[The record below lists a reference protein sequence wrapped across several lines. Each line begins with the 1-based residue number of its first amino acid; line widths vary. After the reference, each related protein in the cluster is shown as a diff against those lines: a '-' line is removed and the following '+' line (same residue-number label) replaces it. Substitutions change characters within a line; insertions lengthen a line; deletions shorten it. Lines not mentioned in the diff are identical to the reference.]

1 MVRDATNDVRKRDAD
16 ADLVEALRRDD
27 PDAAEQL
34 VERYGDRVYRLA
46 LHLTGVKADAEE
58 AAQDALWTIIRKID
72 MFRGG
77 CALGWWIYRITANAS
92 AKVGQCCRRSTSTAA
107 ASPARSEAWT
117 RGRYS

>member
-92 AKVGQCCRRSTSTAA
+92 AKVGQCCRRW
-107 ASPARSEAWT
+107 PYRSFVAGT
-117 RGRYS
+117 GRVTQ

>member
-1 MVRDATNDVRKRDAD
+1 MVRDATNDARKRDAD

-46 LHLTGVKADAEE
+46 LRLTGVKANTEE

-72 MFRGG
+72 IFRGE
-77 CALGWWIYRITANAS
+77 CALGSWIYRITANAACQRVRTRRRTPATQFRRVFAPS
-92 AKVGQCCRRSTSTAA
+92 AH
-107 ASPARSEAWT
+107 RSE
-117 RGRYS
+117 